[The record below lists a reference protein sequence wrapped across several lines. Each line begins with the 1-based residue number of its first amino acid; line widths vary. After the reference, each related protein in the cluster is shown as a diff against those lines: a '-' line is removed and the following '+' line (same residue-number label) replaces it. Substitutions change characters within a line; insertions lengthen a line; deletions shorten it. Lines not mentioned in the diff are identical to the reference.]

1 MSNNFY
7 QCTKIKILLNE
18 ESINEFIDDNVKESG
33 EILTG
38 FIFLRK
44 YSLENKINFI
54 KKKIKNMNT
63 VLIVQ

>member
-38 FIFLRK
+38 FIFFK
-44 YSLENKINFI
+44 KVFI
-54 KKKIKNMNT
+54 GK
-63 VLIVQ
+63 